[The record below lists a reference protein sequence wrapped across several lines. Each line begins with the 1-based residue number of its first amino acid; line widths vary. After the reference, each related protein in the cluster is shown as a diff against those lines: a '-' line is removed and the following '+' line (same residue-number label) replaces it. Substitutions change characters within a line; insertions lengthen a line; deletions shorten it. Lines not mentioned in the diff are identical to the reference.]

1 MKYKSILIVVMS
13 LVMMLSSSC
22 SQKGPDKVI
31 SKYNIKA
38 KELSQPVDKIS
49 VANNKMAFKMLKS
62 TLSGN
67 KDMNTII
74 SPMSLSTVLS
84 ITQNGAGGST
94 KEEMKKAIEL
104 SGVDDKTINDEYK
117 NIIANFNSIE
127 TLKVKM
133 ANSIWID
140 KGTEIKEEFKN
151 MGKNYYESEISDVDF
166 SKSKTKGT
174 INTWIANHTAGK
186 IKKIVDDLDDKT
198 AMVLVN
204 TLYFKGDWAVPFT
217 KENTQKKDFNL
228 SDGGS
233 KKIDM
238 MNGDINVEYLK
249 ENNFEAIKMPYKDKN
264 FGMYILLPNVNSSVD
279 SLMKEMSYENWNKWK
294 KQFKAEVRIVE
305 MPKLHM
311 EYEQELNKMLMG
323 YGMKRAF
330 KPGADFSKMSKDNDL
345 YISLV
350 KQKCYIDVDE
360 KGTEAAAATAVIM
373 NKTSSVN
380 PSQMGKFIVDR
391 PFIYVITD
399 NKTDSI
405 LFMGNVA
412 KP

>member
-1 MKYKSILIVVMS
+1 MKYKRILLVGMS
-13 LVMMLSSSC
+13 LAMTLSIAC

-31 SKYNIKA
+31 SDYNIKA
-38 KELSQPVDKIS
+38 KELSQPVKKVSD
-49 VANNKMAFKMLKS
+49 ANNIMAFRMLKS
-62 TLSGN
+62 TLGVN
-67 KDMNTII
+67 KNINTII

-104 SGVDDKTINDEYK
+104 SGIDDKTINDEYK

-127 TLKVKM
+127 GLKVKM

-140 KGTEIKEEFKN
+140 KGTEIKETFKN
-151 MGKNYYESEISDVDF
+151 MGKKYYESEIRDVDF
-166 SKSKTKGT
+166 SKSKTTDT
-174 INTWIANHTAGK
+174 INTWIAKHTAGK
-186 IKKIVDDLDDKT
+186 IKKIVDKFDYDT

-204 TLYFKGDWAVPFT
+204 TLYFKGDWAVPFK

-228 SDGGS
+228 SNGSS

-249 ENNFEAIKMPYKDKN
+249 ENNFEAIRIPYKDKK
-264 FGMYILLPNVNSSVD
+264 FGMYVLLPNANSSVE

-294 KQFKAEVRIVE
+294 KQFKAEERIVE
-305 MPKLHM
+305 MPKLHI

-360 KGTEAAAATAVIM
+360 KGTEAAASTAVIM
-373 NKTSSVN
+373 KETSVKPLELN
-380 PSQMGKFIVDR
+380 KFIANR

-405 LFMGNVA
+405 LFMGNVE